1 MVTWTSVTHMT
12 EQPGPLES
20 TREFAAIDIN
30 DMLNA
35 DETYT
40 GPTSRVRLIA
50 ILVVA
55 ALVLSAGAT
64 TLAILLA

>member
-1 MVTWTSVTHMT
+1 MT

-20 TREFAAIDIN
+20 TREFAAIDID

-40 GPTSRVRLIA
+40 GPTSRTRLIA
-50 ILVVA
+50 ILMVA
-55 ALVLSAGAT
+55 ALLVGAGAT

>member
-1 MVTWTSVTHMT
+1 MT

-20 TREFAAIDIN
+20 TREFAAIDID

-35 DETYT
+35 EETYT
-40 GPTSRVRLIA
+40 GPTSRTRLIA
-50 ILVVA
+50 LLVVA
-55 ALVLSAGAT
+55 ALVLGAGAT

>member
-1 MVTWTSVTHMT
+1 MT

>member
-1 MVTWTSVTHMT
+1 MT

-35 DETYT
+35 DDEPYT
-40 GPTSRVRLIA
+40 GPSSRTRLIA

>member
-1 MVTWTSVTHMT
+1 MT

-35 DETYT
+35 EETYT
-40 GPTSRVRLIA
+40 GPTSRTRLIA

-55 ALVLSAGAT
+55 ALVLGAGAT
-64 TLAILLA
+64 TFAILLA

>member
-1 MVTWTSVTHMT
+1 MT

-20 TREFAAIDIN
+20 TREFAAIDI
-30 DMLNA
+30 DAMLNA

-40 GPTSRVRLIA
+40 GPTSRTRLIA
-50 ILVVA
+50 ICVVVA
-55 ALVLSAGAT
+55 LLLSAGAT

>member
-1 MVTWTSVTHMT
+1 MT
-12 EQPGPLES
+12 EQPGPLET
-20 TREFAAIDIN
+20 TREFAAIDID

-40 GPTSRVRLIA
+40 GPTSRTRLIA
-50 ILVVA
+50 ILMVA
-55 ALVLSAGAT
+55 ALLVGAGAT